1 MNKKLTIEISC
12 NEYQEIEK
20 LAESSNMSMDK
31 YISKIVEE
39 YIKLIKKERCS

>member
-31 YISKIVEE
+31 YISKI
-39 YIKLIKKERCS
+39 IKKYIDAVKEDRSS